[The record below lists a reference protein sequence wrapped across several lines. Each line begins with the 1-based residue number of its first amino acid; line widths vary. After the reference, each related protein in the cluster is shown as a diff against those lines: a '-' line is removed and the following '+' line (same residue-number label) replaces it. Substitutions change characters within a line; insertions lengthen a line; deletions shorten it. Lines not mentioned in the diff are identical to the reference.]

1 MTDHKHENAATS
13 ASDEK
18 AAAAGS
24 YMIPASNPFAH
35 AWKMAAAVAAVGLVI
50 AVAGGMADPRRF
62 AFSYLMG
69 FWTVFTMALGTTFF
83 VLLQHLTGA
92 GWSVTVRRAAE
103 FFSAGMIVVPLLF
116 IPNVFSAD
124 TLLPWWKYH
133 QGDHVAHAQEH
144 GHDHGA
150 HGGHGHG
157 HDHDHGAAAHAG
169 GHGEHHTPE
178 HALHESI
185 TKKKF
190 WYLSPTFMWIR
201 NVITLLVLVGLS
213 LRFFKFSTNQDKDGS
228 PSWTVK
234 SARSAPV
241 ATMLFALAMTFL
253 AFDWV
258 MSLEPNWYS
267 TMFGVR
273 VFASS
278 AVLGLSLIMLTVL
291 GWKRTGLVKNEIN
304 VEHVHDL
311 GKLMFG
317 FLVFWAYISFCEFM
331 LIWYAAI
338 PEETAYYHRRWD
350 FPAWQMVSISLV
362 VVKFIMPFFLIMSR
376 NVKRNL
382 GVIGFGAAWIAA
394 LHLVEMYY
402 WIMPYYAPD
411 SDVPFSLMGMATDV
425 GCILLC
431 VGVYLAVVF
440 RRMLNHPIIP
450 VRDPRLQ
457 RALDFVQV

>member
-1 MTDHKHENAATS
+1 MTDPKH
-13 ASDEK
+13 DDK
-18 AAAAGS
+18 AAPSGS

-35 AWKMAAAVAAVGLVI
+35 AWKMAAAVAVVGLV
-50 AVAGGMADPRRF
+50 VALAGAAADPRRF

-92 GWSVTVRRAAE
+92 GWSVTVRRTAE
-103 FFSAGMIVVPLLF
+103 FFSAGMIV
-116 IPNVFSAD
+116 IPFLWLPNALHYE
-124 TLLPWWKYH
+124 TLLPWTQYYASEN
-133 QGDHVAHAQEH
+133 VAHAQEH
-144 GHDHGA
+144 GEAEHGGAMHAA
-150 HGGHGHG
+150 HGEE
-157 HDHDHGAAAHAG
+157 HGAAAHA

-190 WYLSPTFMWIR
+190 WYLSPTFLWIR
-201 NVITLLVLVGLS
+201 ALITLLILPLLA
-213 LRFFKFSTNQDKDGS
+213 LRFFKFSTRQDKDGD

-234 SARSAPV
+234 AARSAPV
-241 ATMLFALAMTFL
+241 ATMLFALTMTFL

-258 MSLEPNWYS
+258 MGLEPNWYS

-278 AVLGLSLIMLTVL
+278 AVLGLSLVL
-291 GWKRTGLVKNEIN
+291 MTCLGFKRTGLVKDEIN
-304 VEHVHDL
+304 VEHIHDL

-350 FPAWQMVSISLV
+350 YPSWQMISIVIV
-362 VVKFIMPFFLIMSR
+362 VVKFIMPFFLTMSR

-382 GVIGFGAAWIAA
+382 GVIGFGAGWIAA

-402 WIMPYYAPD
+402 WVMPYYRPD
-411 SDVPFSLMGMATDV
+411 TDVPFSLMGMATDV
-425 GCILLC
+425 GCVLFC
-431 VGVYLAVVF
+431 VGVYLTVVF
-440 RRMLNHPIIP
+440 RRMLNHPVIP
-450 VRDPRLQ
+450 VRDPRLH
-457 RALDFVQV
+457 RALGFVQV

>member
-1 MTDHKHENAATS
+1 VTDPKHE
-13 ASDEK
+13 DK
-18 AAAAGS
+18 AAAGGF
-24 YMIPASNPFAH
+24 MIPANNVFAH
-35 AWKMAAAVAAVGLVI
+35 AWKMAAAVAVVGLVMGAI
-50 AVAGGMADPRRF
+50 GYSADPRRF

-83 VLLQHLTGA
+83 VLLQHLTA
-92 GWSVTVRRAAE
+92 SSWSVTVRRAAE
-103 FFSAGMIVVPLLF
+103 FFSAGMIVIPILF
-116 IPNVFSAD
+116 IPNGLNYK
-124 TLLPWWKYH
+124 TLLPWTSFYA
-133 QGDHVAHAQEH
+133 GENVAHAQEH
-144 GHDHGA
+144 GAHDGHDHGGHDHAGHDHGA
-150 HGGHGHG
+150 G
-157 HDHDHGAAAHAG
+157 HDAHGAAAAHAG

-178 HALHESI
+178 HALHEKI
-185 TKKKF
+185 TKSKF
-190 WYLSPTFMWIR
+190 WYLTPGFLGFR
-201 NVITLLVLVGLS
+201 AVLTLLVLALLA
-213 LRFFKFSTNQDKDGS
+213 LRFFKNSTSQDKDGS
-228 PSWTVK
+228 PTWTVK

-241 ATMLFALAMTFL
+241 ATMLFALTMTFL

-258 MSLEPNWYS
+258 MGLEPNWYS

-273 VFASS
+273 VFGSS
-278 AVLGLSLIMLTVL
+278 AVLGLALTLLLCL
-291 GWKRTGLVKNEIN
+291 GFMRTGLVKHEIN
-304 VEHVHDL
+304 IEHIHDL

-317 FLVFWAYISFCEFM
+317 FLVFWAYVSFCEFM

-350 FPAWQMVSISLV
+350 FPSWQLISIAVV
-362 VVKFIMPFFLIMSR
+362 VVKFILPFFLTMSR

-382 GVIGFGAAWIAA
+382 GVIGFAAGWIAA

-411 SDVPFSLMGMATDV
+411 TDVPFSLMGMATDA
-425 GCILLC
+425 GCILFC

-440 RRMLNHPIIP
+440 KRMLNHPVIP

>member
-1 MTDHKHENAATS
+1 VTDHK
-13 ASDEK
+13 DK
-18 AAAAGS
+18 AVPAGAF
-24 YMIPASNPFAH
+24 MIPASNAFAH
-35 AWKMAAAVAAVGLVI
+35 AWKMAAAVAAVGLVVGI
-50 AVAGGMADPRRF
+50 AGYAADPRRF

-83 VLLQHLTGA
+83 VLLQHLTAA

-103 FFSAGMIVVPLLF
+103 FFSAGMIVVPFLF
-116 IPNVFSAD
+116 LPNIVSHE
-124 TLLPWWKYH
+124 TLLPWFEMYAD
-133 QGDHVAHAQEH
+133 DHVAHAQEH
-144 GHDHGA
+144 GHE
-150 HGGHGHG
+150 G
-157 HDHDHGAAAHAG
+157 HDHGDHAHGAGHDAPAAAAHAG

-178 HALHESI
+178 HALHAEI
-185 TKKKF
+185 TKKKT
-190 WYLSPTFMWIR
+190 WYLSPGFLWLR
-201 NVITLLVLVGLS
+201 AVITLLILPLLA
-213 LRFFKFSTNQDKDGS
+213 LRFFKNSTNQDKDGS
-228 PSWTVK
+228 PDWTVK

-241 ATMLFALAMTFL
+241 ATMLFALTMTFL

-258 MSLEPNWYS
+258 MGLEPNWYS

-273 VFASS
+273 VFGSS
-278 AVLGLSLIMLTVL
+278 AVLGLALIMLLCL
-291 GWKRTGLVKNEIN
+291 GFKRTGLVKHEIN
-304 VEHVHDL
+304 VEHIHDL

-317 FLVFWAYISFCEFM
+317 FLVFWAYVSFCEFM

-350 FPAWQMVSISLV
+350 YPAWQMISIAVV
-362 VVKFIMPFFLIMSR
+362 VVKFIMPFFLTMSR

-382 GVIGFGAAWIAA
+382 GVIGFAAGWIAV

-411 SDVPFSLMGMATDV
+411 ADVPFSAMGMATDV
-425 GCILLC
+425 GCILFC

-440 RRMLNHPIIP
+440 KRMLNHPVIP
-450 VRDPRLQ
+450 VRDPRLS